1 MNDKQAVQCF
11 RNDLCSRRGVG
22 LWSACRSRLYK
33 CIDYCMMRPAGD
45 TRTTYLSAGLR
56 PRGASAPVTG

>member
-22 LWSACRSRLYK
+22 LWSACRSRLYQF
-33 CIDYCMMRPAGD
+33 IDYCMMLPVD
-45 TRTTYLSAGLR
+45 TRNTYLNAGLR
-56 PRGASAPVTG
+56 PRGASAPVA